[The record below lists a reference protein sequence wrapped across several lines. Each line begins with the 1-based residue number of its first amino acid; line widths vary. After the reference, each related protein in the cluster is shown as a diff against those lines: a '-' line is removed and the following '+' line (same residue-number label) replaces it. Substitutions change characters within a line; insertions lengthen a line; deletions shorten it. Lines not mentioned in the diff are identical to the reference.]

1 MANFVFNIAK
11 GRIRELAADHPNDF
25 RALLLG
31 VADTD
36 DAMGDTDTI
45 TALLAT
51 AADEAA
57 FTNYARKT
65 LANVLGSVDDT
76 ANDTEVDCDDIVYTS
91 AGGALNDTTTHLV
104 IYYDPAGAGNDAN
117 SIPLVCLECVFTTN
131 GQNVTLQIDAAG
143 FWGAS

>member
-1 MANFVFNIAK
+1 MAFVFNIAK

-36 DAMGDTDTI
+36 DAMGDTATI

-51 AADEAA
+51 AAGEAA
-57 FTNYARKT
+57 FTNYARET
-65 LANVLGSVDDT
+65 LAGVLGSVDNA
-76 ANDTEVDCDDIVYTS
+76 ANDTQVDCNDIVYTA
-91 AGGALNDTTTHLV
+91 AGGALNDTTTHVV

-117 SIPLVCLECVFTTN
+117 SIPLVCIECVFTTN
-131 GQNVTLQIDAAG
+131 GQDVTLQINADG
-143 FWGAS
+143 FWGAA